1 MSSDEM
7 RIVKRDGTI
16 EVVSFDK
23 ILRRI
28 KNIGSGGPVGSG
40 GTVGSLEPIKINYT
54 QLTMKIIDQLYDK
67 ISTTKI
73 DELTADQCAS
83 MSSIHYDY
91 GTLASRIIVSN
102 CHKNT
107 DADFVTVAK
116 KMYNYKDK
124 HGVNAPLITR
134 ELLDFTK
141 LHSKAIKARIN
152 YDRDFLFDYF
162 GFKTLERSY
171 LMRVNNVIVERPQ
184 HMWMRVALSIHKDDI
199 EAALD
204 TYDLMSQKYFTH
216 ATPTLFNA
224 GTPRPQ
230 LSSCFIAGTDVH
242 TMRGVVPIESVRVG
256 DEVVSHTGNVQKVV
270 QLHKNLLGNRK
281 LFNIKVAGSPT
292 LTVTNNHRLWS
303 LSDEQ
308 EKWGQK
314 PTWNTVEYL
323 RTGDWISIPNKKI
336 KTEDY
341 IFDVKCILDNID
353 GDGYNIKYKY
363 VYGDDNKVYTTSQYV
378 LRKKSGDYNCE
389 KNMQPFNRYW
399 IFDNEFM
406 ELIGM
411 WYGDGCITNGKN
423 SHGIISP
430 HSVSIVAYHTNAEL
444 IKFVKRTFSSKLGIT
459 SLSVSTDHN
468 GMVQMTVHSKII
480 ARIFKQVFGSKFSG
494 KQIPDFFNKF
504 SYEHIRYFLAGLAST
519 DGCLTLLGTIQ
530 VQLTNPPLMT
540 SIFHLARS
548 VGIPVTLTLM
558 HKMNCN
564 ATGRMQIPHALLTGL
579 LKKFYN
585 DNRLLCMDKDKKS
598 WNCVKVIDGV
608 TFMRLNEKY
617 LSEHAC
623 EYVYTFG
630 VENDHSYS
638 VGGII
643 AENCFLIAME
653 EDSIEGIFNTLKDCA
668 LISKWAGGIGLHIH
682 NIRASNS
689 HIRGTNGSSNGIVP
703 MLRVFN
709 NTAKYVDQCLD
720 PETIVYTKRG
730 PVKIKNI
737 IIGDEVITD
746 DGNCYNIRKV
756 LDYPEYKGDLHTIDV
771 KHSLFPLKLTD
782 MHPLWVIKNKKYVQ
796 TYFNDIIAD
805 LDKGLIAPDFV
816 EAKNVDRNDFV
827 GFPIPKWEQDIPQ
840 FTEDDCRM
848 YGILIGDGNISRTNN
863 LCYVSLSTETKQ
875 DIIEFVEGY
884 LKTLGIHI
892 TYSHNHNNVRLVF
905 SRTTMFKFTYEMVY
919 DENKD
924 KRILPNMLHLP
935 KNKTLSIIK
944 GILETDAKI
953 SNHQISLEMT
963 SFNVVES
970 VRYMLLRLGIL
981 SSGSVRNRAGQTHVT
996 VHGKTITN
1004 KKPTMTLLIP
1014 KKEIICKLFPNK
1026 NLECSKKL
1034 KFFEYKGYLFSIV
1047 NSNQNTENY
1056 SGRVID
1062 IEVDNKDHHNFL
1074 THNGL
1079 VKNGGGKRN
1088 GSFAIY
1094 LEPWHADIELF
1105 LDMRKNHGD
1114 EELKARDLFYALWIP
1129 DLFMERVK
1137 TDGTWT
1143 LLCPDECPG
1152 LADVYGDAFAE
1163 LYTKYENDTTKT
1175 YKCRK
1180 TVKARELWFKVL
1192 DAQME
1197 TGTPYLCYKDAANKK
1212 SNQSN
1217 LGVIKSSNLCVA
1229 PETLILTDKGHI
1241 EISSLENQKVNVW
1254 NGEEYSEVEVKKT
1267 GENQRLIEVH
1277 ADDGSILTCTPYHKF
1292 YIQTSFARSKIL
1304 QIEAQNLKPGN
1315 KIIKC
1320 EYPIID
1326 GTSKMLYPYM
1336 HGFFCGDG
1344 TYGNTKDHE
1353 PTKCNFKSVEHK
1365 FFCNRHL
1372 YYETEHN
1379 NLKTYPDN
1387 VYCNALSYDRKPKIF
1402 LYGDKKK
1409 LLKYMNYRTITE
1421 NDNRISIDLPMDI
1434 EEKFYVPSNN
1444 TLADKLEWF
1453 AGYCDADGTISKN
1466 GENQQL
1472 QVASINKEFLL
1483 KVKLMLQ
1490 TCGINPKVRKN
1501 KEKGT
1506 SLLPDGKGGQKLF
1519 DTKEIYRLLI
1529 TSIDLR
1535 VLVNAGFSP
1544 KRLIINTENIL
1555 QRSASQFVKIDKI
1568 VNNERIDNTFC
1579 FTEPKRNMGVFN
1591 GILTGQ
1597 CSEIMEY
1604 SDANETAVCNLAS
1617 IGLPTFVSNGVFDY
1631 AKLHEVSQTVTR
1643 NLNKVIDINYYPT
1656 EKTRVSNMRHRPIG
1670 IGVQGLADVFMLLD
1684 VPFHSDKAKEINQTI
1699 FETIYHGALTASA
1712 DAAEKDGPYETFGGS
1727 PASKGILQYDMWN
1740 TEPKYT
1746 NNTRDWS
1753 ALKERI
1759 QKVGLRNSLLLA
1771 PMPTASTSQILGF
1784 NECFEP
1790 FTSNIYSRR
1799 TMAGEFMLTNKYLMR
1814 DLIDAGLWNTD
1825 LKNSIVG
1832 NQGSVQHIEGI
1843 SQHLKDKYKTVWEIP
1858 MKHVIDMAADR
1869 GAFICQSQSLNLWL
1883 EDPNYNM
1890 LTSMHFY
1897 GWQKGLKTG
1906 IYYLRRRAKHRA
1918 QQFTIEPERH
1928 KANDDAPCEMCSA

>member
-1 MSSDEM
+1 MSDEM

-16 EVVSFDK
+16 QVVSFDK

-28 KNIGSGGPVGSG
+28 KNIGTGGPVGTA
-40 GTVGSLEPIKINYT
+40 GTGTLDPIKINYT

-107 DADFVTVAK
+107 DADFGTVIK
-116 KMYNYKDK
+116 KLYNYKDK
-124 HGVNAPLITR
+124 HGTLAPLITR
-134 ELLDFTK
+134 ELVDFAK
-141 LHSKAIKARIN
+141 LHAKVIKARIDYN
-152 YDRDFLFDYF
+152 RDFLFDYF

-171 LMRVNNVIVERPQ
+171 LMRVNDVIIERPQ

-199 EAALD
+199 DAALE

-230 LSSCFIAGTDVH
+230 LSSCF
-242 TMRGVVPIESVRVG
+242 
-256 DEVVSHTGNVQKVV
+256 
-270 QLHKNLLGNRK
+270 
-281 LFNIKVAGSPT
+281 
-292 LTVTNNHRLWS
+292 
-303 LSDEQ
+303 
-308 EKWGQK
+308 
-314 PTWNTVEYL
+314 
-323 RTGDWISIPNKKI
+323 
-336 KTEDY
+336 
-341 IFDVKCILDNID
+341 
-353 GDGYNIKYKY
+353 
-363 VYGDDNKVYTTSQYV
+363 
-378 LRKKSGDYNCE
+378 
-389 KNMQPFNRYW
+389 
-399 IFDNEFM
+399 
-406 ELIGM
+406 
-411 WYGDGCITNGKN
+411 
-423 SHGIISP
+423 
-430 HSVSIVAYHTNAEL
+430 
-444 IKFVKRTFSSKLGIT
+444 
-459 SLSVSTDHN
+459 
-468 GMVQMTVHSKII
+468 
-480 ARIFKQVFGSKFSG
+480 
-494 KQIPDFFNKF
+494 
-504 SYEHIRYFLAGLAST
+504 
-519 DGCLTLLGTIQ
+519 
-530 VQLTNPPLMT
+530 
-540 SIFHLARS
+540 
-548 VGIPVTLTLM
+548 
-558 HKMNCN
+558 
-564 ATGRMQIPHALLTGL
+564 
-579 LKKFYN
+579 
-585 DNRLLCMDKDKKS
+585 
-598 WNCVKVIDGV
+598 
-608 TFMRLNEKY
+608 
-617 LSEHAC
+617 
-623 EYVYTFG
+623 
-630 VENDHSYS
+630 
-638 VGGII
+638 
-643 AENCFLIAME
+643 LIAME
-653 EDSIEGIFNTLKDCA
+653 EDSIAGIYNTLKDCA

-816 EAKNVDRNDFV
+816 EAKNVDKNDFV

-863 LCYVSLSTETKQ
+863 LCYVSLNSETKQ
-875 DIIEFVEGY
+875 DIIKFVEAY
-884 LKTLGIHI
+884 LQMLGIHI
-892 TYSHNHNNVRLVF
+892 TYSHKHNNVRLVF
-905 SRTTMFKFTYEMVY
+905 SRNTMFKFTYEMVY
-919 DENKD
+919 DENKE

-935 KNKTLSIIK
+935 KDKTLSIIK

-1004 KKPTMTLLIP
+1004 KKPTMTLLVP
-1014 KKEIICKLFPNK
+1014 KKEIICNLFPNK

-1047 NSNQNTENY
+1047 NSNQKTENY

-1062 IEVDNKDHHNFL
+1062 IEVDNENHHNFL

-1152 LADVYGDAFAE
+1152 LSDVYGDAFTE
-1163 LYTKYENDTTKT
+1163 LYSKYENDTTKT

-1180 TVKARELWFKVL
+1180 TVKARDLWFKVL

-1197 TGTPYLCYKDAANKK
+1197 TGTPYLCYKDAANRK

-1217 LGVIKSSNLCVA
+1217 LGTIKSSNL
-1229 PETLILTDKGHI
+1229 
-1241 EISSLENQKVNVW
+1241 
-1254 NGEEYSEVEVKKT
+1254 
-1267 GENQRLIEVH
+1267 
-1277 ADDGSILTCTPYHKF
+1277 
-1292 YIQTSFARSKIL
+1292 
-1304 QIEAQNLKPGN
+1304 
-1315 KIIKC
+1315 
-1320 EYPIID
+1320 
-1326 GTSKMLYPYM
+1326 
-1336 HGFFCGDG
+1336 
-1344 TYGNTKDHE
+1344 
-1353 PTKCNFKSVEHK
+1353 
-1365 FFCNRHL
+1365 
-1372 YYETEHN
+1372 
-1379 NLKTYPDN
+1379 
-1387 VYCNALSYDRKPKIF
+1387 
-1402 LYGDKKK
+1402 
-1409 LLKYMNYRTITE
+1409 
-1421 NDNRISIDLPMDI
+1421 
-1434 EEKFYVPSNN
+1434 
-1444 TLADKLEWF
+1444 
-1453 AGYCDADGTISKN
+1453 
-1466 GENQQL
+1466 
-1472 QVASINKEFLL
+1472 
-1483 KVKLMLQ
+1483 
-1490 TCGINPKVRKN
+1490 
-1501 KEKGT
+1501 
-1506 SLLPDGKGGQKLF
+1506 
-1519 DTKEIYRLLI
+1519 
-1529 TSIDLR
+1529 
-1535 VLVNAGFSP
+1535 
-1544 KRLIINTENIL
+1544 
-1555 QRSASQFVKIDKI
+1555 
-1568 VNNERIDNTFC
+1568 
-1579 FTEPKRNMGVFN
+1579 
-1591 GILTGQ
+1591 

-1604 SDANETAVCNLAS
+1604 SDENETAVCNLAS
-1617 IGLPTFVSNGVFDY
+1617 IGLPTFISNGIFDY
-1631 AKLHEVSQTVTR
+1631 AKLHEVAQTVTR

-1712 DAAEKDGPYETFGGS
+1712 DAAEKDGPYETFHNGAKGGC
-1727 PASKGILQYDMWN
+1727 PASKGLLQYDLWG

-1746 NNTRDWS
+1746 TGSLEWS
-1753 ALKERI
+1753 ALKARI
-1759 QKVGLRNSLLLA
+1759 QQVGLRNSLLVA

-1799 TMAGEFMLTNKYLMR
+1799 TLAGEFVLTNKYLMR
-1814 DLIDAGLWNTD
+1814 DLIDAGLWNTE
-1825 LKNSIVG
+1825 LKNSIVA
-1832 NQGSVQHIEGI
+1832 NQGSVQHIEGLT
-1843 SQHLKDKYKTVWEIP
+1843 QHLKDKYKTVWEIP

-1918 QQFTIEPERH
+1918 QQFTIEPE
-1928 KANDDAPCEMCSA
+1928 KASSASANNEPCEMCSS